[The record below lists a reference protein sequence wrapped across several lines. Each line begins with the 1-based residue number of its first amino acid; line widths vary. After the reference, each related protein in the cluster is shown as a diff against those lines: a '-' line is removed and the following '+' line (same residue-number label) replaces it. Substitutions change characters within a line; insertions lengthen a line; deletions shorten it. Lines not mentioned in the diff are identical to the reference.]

1 MEERKQ
7 SNRWESFAEFPIP
20 TYEQWKTV
28 AEQSLKGAA
37 FEKLLTDTYEGITLS
52 PMYQKDALETLEYI
66 ENWPGERP
74 FVRGNEKKTKVKRAW
89 EISQEIDMASPRKWN
104 EVAKHALSTGQTE
117 LNMVVDVPTRRGEN
131 GRGSNHA
138 GDAGLSVFSSEH
150 MEAALQGIA
159 MEEVPLFVYCGA
171 TVLPLLSIIGSAITK
186 SGTPLHKLTGCIGA
200 DPVGELL
207 EQGEIPYTMQ
217 QCLKQMSDVLT
228 WSKEHTPSLQTIL
241 VRGEVYHNGGASAV
255 EELACTLATGA
266 FYLAELSERGH
277 DVQQIASSIRFS
289 FAVGSNYFMEMAK
302 LRAARLLWSNI
313 VRVFGG
319 NDEAQKMWIH
329 GRTSAWTKTKYDP
342 YVNMLRGTTEAFA
355 AAVGG
360 ANSIHV
366 SQFDEAL
373 GSSTE
378 FSRRIA
384 RNTSIILQEESH
396 IGITSDPVGG
406 SWYVESLTNE
416 VGKQTWAIFQQI
428 EAKGG
433 IFSATQQQFVQKM
446 ISKTEQKKIKNVMMR
461 KDVIVGTNRYSNK
474 EERAETRHSDKQ
486 AYLSEHLKASD
497 HLSEQ
502 NISLSAGTSVVTQ
515 LIEAAKAGALLS
527 DLAKAC
533 NKGTA
538 KEQEQVIRIKPNR
551 AAIPFERIRE
561 AYEGCKQSGN
571 DPIELPFLLFG
582 SVASHK
588 PRMDFAQEFFQV
600 GGFDISFYRNEEST
614 ETVLAKAKKEKLIVL
629 CGADEEYRQEI
640 PNFIS
645 DVKQQIPDCLV
656 YVVGLP
662 TEEEQQQFKEAGVDR
677 FIHRRTNC
685 YEELCFL
692 LEKKGV
698 TLT

>member
-74 FVRGNEKKTKVKRAW
+74 FVRGNEKKTKAKRTW
-89 EISQEIDMASPRKWN
+89 DISQEIDVASPRKWN

-117 LNMVVDVPTRRGEN
+117 LNMVVDGPTRKGEN

-138 GDAGLSVFSSEH
+138 GEAGLSVFSSEH

-171 TVLPLLSIIGSAITK
+171 TALPLLSIIGSAIEK
-186 SGTPLHKLTGCIGA
+186 SGTPLHKLTGCISA

-207 EQGEIPYTMQ
+207 EQGKIPYTMQ

-241 VRGEVYHNGGASAV
+241 IRGEVYHNGGASAV
-255 EELACTLATGA
+255 EELACALATGA
-266 FYLAELSERGH
+266 FYLAEMSERGH
-277 DVQQIASSIRFS
+277 NVQQIASSLRFS
-289 FAVGSNYFMEMAK
+289 FAIGSNYFMEIAK

-319 NDEAQKMWIH
+319 NEEVQKMWIH

-366 SQFDEAL
+366 SRFDEVL

-433 IFSATQQQFVQKM
+433 MFSAAQQQFVQKM

-474 EERAETRHSDKQ
+474 EEKAETRHSDKQ
-486 AYLSEHLKASD
+486 AYLSEHLQAS
-497 HLSEQ
+497 HNLPEQ
-502 NISLSAGTSVVTQ
+502 HISLSKETSVVTQ
-515 LIEAAKAGALLS
+515 FIEAAKAGASLS
-527 DLAKAC
+527 DLAKES
-533 NKGTA
+533 KGTE
-538 KEQEQVIRIKPNR
+538 KEQVVRIKPNR
-551 AAIPFERIRE
+551 AAIPFEVIRE
-561 AYEGCKQSGN
+561 AYETFKKSHN
-571 DPIELPFLLFG
+571 ASIELPFLLFG

-588 PRMDFAQEFFQV
+588 PRMDFAKEFFQV
-600 GGFDISFYRNEEST
+600 GGFDISFSRFEEST
-614 ETVLAKAKKEKLIVL
+614 ESILAKAKKEKIIVL
-629 CGADEEYRQEI
+629 CGPDEEYRQVI
-640 PNFIS
+640 PTFII
-645 DVKQQIPDCLV
+645 DLKQQIPDCLV

-662 TEEEQQQFKEAGVDR
+662 TEEEQLQLKEAGVDR
-677 FIHRRTNC
+677 YIHRRTNG